1 MESKQKSVSSMK
13 YYNEYSTFDISYIH
27 VLYVS
32 CVPEM
37 HKNSRSTHLTHAKYS
52 NKFIS

>member
-13 YYNEYSTFDISYIH
+13 CYNEYSTFDISYIYIH
-27 VLYVS
+27 VLYVP

-37 HKNSRSTHLTHAKYS
+37 HKNPRSTH
-52 NKFIS
+52 